1 MINAIEAVKAAQAFN
16 RKCWLEH
23 AGNELSNKIMAVA
36 KRGVREFTVSFND
49 LIKGA
54 ENLYEGGEM
63 LYFLNEML
71 EKAGFEH
78 VITPDGILHISW

>member
-23 AGNELSNKIMAVA
+23 AGNELSAKIMAA
-36 KRGVREFTVSFND
+36 AQLGVRELSVSFND

-63 LYFLNEML
+63 LYFLNDML
-71 EKAGFEH
+71 EKSDFNH
-78 VITPDGILHISW
+78 VIEPDGTLHISW